1 MIPIKFLNAWSYN
14 FVFDVYGCK
23 NVRFCP
29 IKNNKEMQA
38 VCIHV
43 DHLSI
48 DIIAVCCMK
57 HALHHCINS

>member
-38 VCIHV
+38 VCIHA

-48 DIIAVCCMK
+48 DIIAVCCM
-57 HALHHCINS
+57 